1 MVYRTGSCNFT
12 PQIQSMKRIMVLLAL
27 LFGCLFSEAQTQN
40 TPSNTVTDPFANM
53 LTFKNDDY
61 NFGRID
67 LGKAVSYIIEITNI
81 SKDTVTLVNAHA
93 GCGCTTPNFTPNQK
107 FGPGETVKVTIQFNG
122 SVPGQF
128 TRFTDINFSNGLTK
142 QTRFNGQ
149 GIPAGQ
155 KN

>member
-1 MVYRTGSCNFT
+1 
-12 PQIQSMKRIMVLLAL
+12 MKKTTVILAL
-27 LFGCLFSEAQTQN
+27 LFGCLFSEAQAQN
-40 TPSNTVTDPFANM
+40 TAPTIVADPFANI

-81 SKDTVTLVNAHA
+81 SRDTITLVNAHA
-93 GCGCTTPNFTPNQK
+93 GCGCTTPNFTPTQK

-122 SVPGQF
+122 SVAGQF
-128 TRFTDINFSNGLTK
+128 TRFTDISFSNGLSK
-142 QTRFNGQ
+142 QTRFSGQ
-149 GIPAGQ
+149 GVPADQ